1 MIRRPPRS
9 TRTDTLFPY
18 TTLFRS
24 GVIGLQILPVNF
36 RVAIVWV
43 LNIGKNDG
51 PRERIPTRPVGGDIL
66 LSEFHPNHT
75 LKARLLIIT
84 LEDRKSVVWGKS
96 VSVRVALGGRRI
108 IKKKYVVQCRLVFRV
123 YTRQHKVKTTI

>member
-75 LKARLLIIT
+75 LKARLLIIQLERRAAFNLDEQHPSEELAPVAEEDGAVYRIVILSIDVLPIT
-84 LEDRKSVVWGKS
+84 L
-96 VSVRVALGGRRI
+96 
-108 IKKKYVVQCRLVFRV
+108 Q
-123 YTRQHKVKTTI
+123 Q

>member
-66 LSEFHPNHT
+66 ISEFHPNHT
-75 LKARLLIIT
+75 LKARLLIIQIERRAAFN
-84 LEDRKSVVWGKS
+84 LDEQHPSEELAPVAEDDGA
-96 VSVRVALGGRRI
+96 VSRQTRRDHVRPQLN
-108 IKKKYVVQCRLVFRV
+108 
-123 YTRQHKVKTTI
+123 

>member
-75 LKARLLIIT
+75 LKARLLLIQLERRTAFT
-84 LEDRKSVVWGKS
+84 LDDQHPSEALAHVAEEDGA
-96 VSVRVALGGRRI
+96 VS
-108 IKKKYVVQCRLVFRV
+108 RLVLSHISFL
-123 YTRQHKVKTTI
+123 Q